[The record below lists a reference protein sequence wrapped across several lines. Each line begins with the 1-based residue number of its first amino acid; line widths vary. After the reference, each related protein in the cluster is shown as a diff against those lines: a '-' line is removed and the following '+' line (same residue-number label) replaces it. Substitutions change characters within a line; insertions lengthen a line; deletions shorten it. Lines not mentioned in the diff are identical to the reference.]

1 MSYREDERLELV
13 LELIE
18 HLNRR
23 LDGVLRDG
31 FLADK
36 DEIDLTAYRLSI
48 IGENCSKLSED
59 LKARH
64 IGIDWIGMVAMRN
77 VIAHDYDAVD
87 PSLVWETLGEDL
99 TALAAM
105 CRAELKLDR
114 PE

>member
-1 MSYREDERLELV
+1 VSYRDEERLELV

-23 LDGVLRDG
+23 LEGVTRER

-48 IGENCSKLSED
+48 IGENCSKLAPD

-64 IGIDWIGMVAMRN
+64 DIIDWIGMAAMRN
-77 VIAHDYDAVD
+77 VIAHDYAAVD
-87 PSLVWETLGEDL
+87 AKLVWETLGEDL
-99 TALAAM
+99 TALANM
-105 CRAELKLDR
+105 CRIELGLID
-114 PE
+114 PA